1 MKLLGENKFDISW
14 KNLWKVFAITF
25 IIIVLSP
32 FSFIEKI
39 ISKQKIKDVQLKKP
53 PIFIL
58 GHWRSG
64 TTFLHELLHSDPNL
78 EYMTLTE
85 SVFPNLFLYF
95 YGFIKRIFGPFLP
108 ETRPQ
113 DNVRINTEFASEH
126 DFAIANVS
134 SMSPYSGAYF
144 PKNQDFYNKY
154 VSLEGLTE
162 KQILKLKESINYVI
176 KKLTIRKRYKQLVL
190 KSPVDTARIDMLLD
204 LFPDAKFIHIERNP
218 YHVFFSTKRMHEKLV
233 TIMMM
238 QNIHPDLDEFVLQTY
253 EELMSR
259 YLEQVHLIPKGNLI
273 EIKYEHFI
281 KEPLQTVEKIYEKLS
296 ISDFEQAK
304 PYFMKYLEK
313 HRNYKSATYK
323 ISDSDKER
331 IYKRWHQII
340 NRLGYEAPHTH

>member
-64 TTFLHELLHSDPNL
+64 TTFLHELLHSDPDL

-113 DNVRINTEFASEH
+113 DNV
-126 DFAIANVS
+126 
-134 SMSPYSGAYF
+134 
-144 PKNQDFYNKY
+144 
-154 VSLEGLTE
+154 
-162 KQILKLKESINYVI
+162 
-176 KKLTIRKRYKQLVL
+176 
-190 KSPVDTARIDMLLD
+190 
-204 LFPDAKFIHIERNP
+204 
-218 YHVFFSTKRMHEKLV
+218 
-233 TIMMM
+233 
-238 QNIHPDLDEFVLQTY
+238 
-253 EELMSR
+253 
-259 YLEQVHLIPKGNLI
+259 
-273 EIKYEHFI
+273 
-281 KEPLQTVEKIYEKLS
+281 
-296 ISDFEQAK
+296 
-304 PYFMKYLEK
+304 
-313 HRNYKSATYK
+313 
-323 ISDSDKER
+323 
-331 IYKRWHQII
+331 
-340 NRLGYEAPHTH
+340 